1 MDEYEH
7 VEILLVEDNPHD
19 AELTMRSL
27 KKGQL
32 LNKVLWVKD
41 GQEALDYLNR
51 SGDYSSRSKDDQ
63 PRLILLDLK
72 MPKVDGVE
80 VLKRIKAD
88 ERLKSIPVVV
98 MTSSSEPPDIVKC
111 YQFGVNS
118 YVVKPVDLGEFMGA
132 VAKIGMYWIMTNRG
146 VQG

>member
-1 MDEYEH
+1 MDDYQH

-51 SGDYSSRSKDDQ
+51 AGAYSNRGEDDH

-80 VLKRIKAD
+80 VLKRIKSD

-98 MTSSSEPPDIVKC
+98 MTSSSEPPDVLKC

-118 YVVKPVDLGEFMGA
+118 YVVKPVDLGEFMEA

-146 VQG
+146 IQG

>member
-1 MDEYEH
+1 MDDHEP

-32 LNKVLWVKD
+32 LNKVHWVKD
-41 GQEALDYLNR
+41 GQEALDYLNCTGPYAGRAR
-51 SGDYSSRSKDDQ
+51 SEH

-88 ERLKSIPVVV
+88 DQLKSIPVVV
-98 MTSSSEPPDIVKC
+98 MTSSSEPPDVLKC

-118 YVVKPVDLGEFMGA
+118 YVVKPVDLGEFMEA

-146 VQG
+146 MHG

>member
-1 MDEYEH
+1 MDDYQQ

-51 SGDYSSRSKDDQ
+51 SGVYSGRAADDQ

-80 VLKRIKAD
+80 VLKRIKSD
-88 ERLKSIPVVV
+88 ERLRSIPVVV
-98 MTSSSEPPDIVKC
+98 MTSSSEPPDVVQC

-118 YVVKPVDLGEFMGA
+118 YVVKPVELGEFMEA

>member
-1 MDEYEH
+1 MPMDEYEH

-51 SGDYSSRSKDDQ
+51 SGDYSSRSEDDQ

-132 VAKIGMYWIMTNRG
+132 VAKIGMYWI
-146 VQG
+146 

>member
-1 MDEYEH
+1 MDDYQH
-7 VEILLVEDNPHD
+7 VEILLVEDNPND

-51 SGDYSSRSKDDQ
+51 SGGYTDRSEDDR
-63 PRLILLDLK
+63 PKLILLDLK

-80 VLKRIKAD
+80 VLKRIKSD

-98 MTSSSEPPDIVKC
+98 MTSSSEPPDVLTC

-118 YVVKPVDLGEFMGA
+118 YVVKPVDLGEFMAA